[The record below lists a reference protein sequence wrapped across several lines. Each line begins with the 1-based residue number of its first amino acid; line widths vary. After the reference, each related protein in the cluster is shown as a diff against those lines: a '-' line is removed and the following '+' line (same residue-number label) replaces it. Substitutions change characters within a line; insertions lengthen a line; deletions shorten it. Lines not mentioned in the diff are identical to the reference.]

1 MKKFLALAIAGF
13 ALSGL
18 FAQLMSGEIDPITK
32 LFWDSSYKA
41 ADESPFPR
49 LILRENPVGDVLKL
63 GFSIPVYGNAE
74 IKIFDMHGRLVL
86 LKRMDLRGKSLDV
99 DVNTL
104 HPGVYV
110 IRVAIGPFGRT
121 GVFLKK

>member
-1 MKKFLALAIAGF
+1 MKRYFALILAGF

-18 FAQLMSGEIDPITK
+18 FAQLLSGEVDPITK
-32 LFWDSSYKA
+32 VFWDSSYKA
-41 ADESPFPR
+41 SDESPFPR
-49 LILRENPVGDVLKL
+49 LILRENPVGNVLKL

-86 LKRMDLRGKSLDV
+86 LRRTDLRGNSLDV
-99 DVNTL
+99 DVASL
-104 HPGVYV
+104 GPGVYV